1 MVPYM
6 SFATAGWIVT
16 FCLITDLLG
25 RTFVGTKM
33 KVLLTKDVEHLGRAG
48 DLKEVSGGYGRNF
61 LVPQGFAVL
70 ATKGQVKQA
79 EERLKAERRR
89 VEIAR
94 RDAEAIAARLTGQ
107 TLHFVERV
115 GEQDRLYG
123 SVTNVDIANKI
134 QEQLSLEV
142 DRRRI
147 DLEDPIKRV
156 GNYPVKIQIATG
168 VSAVIN
174 VVVEGEGGSAEEA
187 PAEASE
193 SSEETA
199 AE

>member
-61 LVPQGFAVL
+61 LVP
-70 ATKGQVKQA
+70 KGQVKQA

-174 VVVEGEGGSAEEA
+174 VVVEGEGGSAEAA